1 MDDLELRSIRCCEQ
15 NELALMLIRRFGT
28 KATRSKSYCPINLKN
43 NIDLLMKDLAVGSQL
58 VFNQALISE
67 DELESVTTALLE
79 THNLGASFER
89 VLLMV
94 PCGSSDRF
102 GLRWNITDESCTS
115 ASTLLQSDIRAMDLL
130 VSFLQ
135 SMLNNK
141 DSLAA
146 TKAMMLCAPDV
157 LVALRRRALKTGASI
172 GQTAVSFVI
181 RTRQKVGGR
190 VDPADELAPHFVSL
204 AAYTDTI
211 HLIQRLI
218 EDATSDF
225 TSCVDKVLR
234 ILCRQIMEH
243 WRGSPELECSLRK
256 AREIMLADVEA
267 VQNNVNVIEAMF
279 GSSPQRSA
287 SNGGSMAGR
296 SLMKLMQSLV
306 DRWTII
312 LHRQSDPVNGSPSQ
326 SLRYRSI
333 SNVLS
338 SPNITTENDGDRE
351 VQNAAVDDR
360 TPQRALRERNQ
371 SYRMASFLNDDTPT
385 EKCEKLVQ
393 TETLC
398 SIQRCEDK
406 ENWPP
411 ADLPEQT
418 PKRSKKRPLSD
429 ATAQAMQAKKK
440 RPGKQPINQPKI
452 SHFFGKI

>member
-1 MDDLELRSIRCCEQ
+1 MADSELRTVRCCEQ

-28 KATRSKSYCPINLKN
+28 KATRSKSYCPVNLKN

-67 DELESVTTALLE
+67 DEIESVTTALLE
-79 THNLGASFER
+79 THTLGASFER
-89 VLLMV
+89 
-94 PCGSSDRF
+94 
-102 GLRWNITDESCTS
+102 
-115 ASTLLQSDIRAMDLL
+115 IRAMDLL

-190 VDPADELAPHFVSL
+190 VDPTDELAPHFVSL

-218 EDATSDF
+218 EDATSEF

-296 SLMKLMQSLV
+296 PLMKLMQSLV

-312 LHRQSDPVNGSPSQ
+312 LHRQSDPVDGSPSQ

-333 SNVLS
+333 SNVLRFPIVQSSIVLFGS
-338 SPNITTENDGDRE
+338 SPNITTENDGDKE

-393 TETLC
+393 TETMC
-398 SIQRCEDK
+398 NIQSCEDK

-418 PKRSKKRPLSD
+418 PKRSKKRPLAD

-440 RPGKQPINQPKI
+440 RPGKQSINQPKI